1 MENVISVI
9 GGDLRVVK
17 LVEMLAEDGIK
28 VFTYGLEETE
38 SLEDNENVIQTQ
50 SLDEVLE
57 KSKIIIGS
65 IPLSIDGNTV
75 CAPFSANKIM
85 LQDIIDKIHDFNY
98 SDEVKEEVYIETKY
112 IGYINKELKEV
123 EKLKK
128 LEEKK
133 IPKDI
138 DYDKVRN
145 LASEARQKLKEVR
158 PITLGQASRISG
170 VNPVDISIL
179 GIYFKKEYNKND

>member
-1 MENVISVI
+1 MIFQILIKELKDTNIKMNK
-9 GGDLRVVK
+9 DLSD
-17 LVEMLAEDGIK
+17 L
-28 VFTYGLEETE
+28 F
-38 SLEDNENVIQTQ
+38 NELNI
-50 SLDEVLE
+50 
-57 KSKIIIGS
+57 S
-65 IPLSIDGNTV
+65 IPTSNITYYDLLKRPEIN
-75 CAPFSANKIM
+75 F
-85 LQDIIDKIHDFNY
+85 DIIDKLHDFNY

-145 LASEARQKLKEVR
+145 LASEARQKLKEIR

-170 VNPVDISIL
+170 VNPVDISLL
-179 GIYFKKEYNKND
+179 GIYLKKEYNKND